1 MIKDNGGCEVAFPT
15 QPRQVADRNLRV
27 IARLDVKNGQ
37 LIKGIHLE
45 GLRVLGDPNEFALK
59 YYESGIDEIIFMDPV
74 ASFYGRNTLG
84 TVLTSAVDNIFVPIT
99 AGGGIRSVADA
110 TRLLRAGAD
119 KVALNTAAVQRPELI
134 RELAEEFGSQAV
146 VLSIEAKK
154 TGNTWLTYVENG
166 REPTSLPVLEWINQ
180 GIELGA
186 GEVLLTSI
194 DKEGTQRG
202 FDIDL
207 ISMVDSAVEVPLIV
221 SGGMGS
227 VNDLDPLIFQ
237 KNLDAVA
244 IAGVLHYE
252 KASLAEIKV
261 HAREI
266 GFRVRE
272 ASIS

>member
-1 MIKDNGGCEVAFPT
+1 MT
-15 QPRQVADRNLRV
+15 DRGLRV

-45 GLRVLGDPNEFALK
+45 GLRVLGDPNEFALR

-84 TVLTSAVDNIFVPIT
+84 NVLTTAVDNIFVPIT

-119 KVALNTAAVQRPELI
+119 KVALNTAAIERPELI

-146 VLSIEAKK
+146 VLSVEAKK
-154 TGNTWLTYVENG
+154 TGNTWLAYVENG
-166 REPTSLPVLEWINQ
+166 REPTSLSVLDWIIQ

-207 ISMVDSAVEVPLIV
+207 ISMINSAVKVPLIV

-227 VNDLDPLIFQ
+227 VSDLDPLIFQ
-237 KNLDAVA
+237 ENLDAVA

-252 KASLAEIKV
+252 KATLAEIKA
-261 HAREI
+261 HARQI